1 MWGKLSTVLERVKQK
16 LFGRSIFANATLGDT
31 YITDEMAAAISRWA
45 MLYSNKAPWLTK
57 NPHSMGLPAA
67 IAREIATLVTLEMEV
82 DVVDPNCSN
91 AQEINARADF
101 IRNVFA
107 DILPQMQIQ
116 VEYACALGGLVFKP
130 YVTNGKVAVDFVHAD
145 DFYPVSFNS
154 RGEIRA
160 AIFLEHKKSGREY
173 FTRVERHDMADG
185 KYIVTN
191 RVYKSHSDTDIGT
204 EVSLSDVEDWAGLQP
219 ETTISQIDYP
229 LFAYFRI
236 PQGNVVD
243 KRSLLGVSVFGRADS
258 AGLIEEADL
267 QWQRLMWEY
276 EAGEMAID
284 ASEDIFKHVKTKNGE
299 VIPVLPVGKERLFR
313 LNGMVGGNNAEL
325 MKPYSPPLRDES
337 YLAGL
342 NNILMRI
349 EDTCGLARGTL
360 SDVNDQV
367 RTATELRISRQ
378 RSYATITAIQ
388 RSLEMALDNLARAID
403 AFASLYQLVPEGDYD
418 ITYVWDDSI
427 VVDAAAEREKDRVDV
442 RDGLMQPWE
451 YRVKW
456 YGESEEQA
464 KSILAEGS
472 ALSDDEIMGF
482 RERLA
487 AISEESE

>member
-325 MKPYSPPLRDES
+325 MKPYSPSLRDES